1 MFGSRLRSRTF
12 IRARRVGEDIKAL
25 GSDRRGVAAIEFAFF
40 GSLLSIGMLN
50 VVDVSI
56 FAFQRMEV
64 NNATEVGAQ
73 AAWATCS
80 PSLPSNATAQLP
92 ATLNSNCPNLNT
104 KVTAA
109 VQSTSLGTNVTLQSG
124 SPAEGYY
131 CINASNALVYVSSVR
146 SKPADCSSVGNAAL
160 QPADYIKVQT
170 TFTYTPL
177 FKGIT
182 VGNLLPTTIISTAL
196 MRLG

>member
-1 MFGSRLRSRTF
+1 MVGSLSRDRKCTCGRTAGAA
-12 IRARRVGEDIKAL
+12 IALL
-25 GSDRRGVAAIEFAFF
+25 GSDRRGVAAIEFALFV
-40 GSLLSIGMLN
+40 SLLSVGVLN
-50 VVDVSI
+50 VVDVAI

-80 PSLPSNATAQLP
+80 PSSQSSAQLP
-92 ATLNSNCPNLNT
+92 ATLNSNCPNLNSA
-104 KVTAA
+104 VTTA
-109 VQSTSLGTNVTLQSG
+109 VQSTSLGTQVTLQSG

-131 CINASNALVYVSSVR
+131 CVNSSNALVYVSGVS
-146 SKPADCSSVGNAAL
+146 SKPANCSSVGMASL
-160 QPADYIKVQT
+160 QPGDYVKVQT
-170 TFTYTPL
+170 TFTYKPL

-182 VGNLLPTTIISTAL
+182 VGGLLPTTITSTTY